1 MRPTSLKP
9 RSAVLSP
16 GEWSKLILARVL
28 AQTIYD
34 NDNALASNDKIDK
47 SLVGSILLLDEPTAM
62 HSEVD
67 EGQLLRDLRLTGAAT
82 VLTTNK
88 WATGRFAD
96 QICVVKNGSIVE
108 MGSHNQ
114 LIARGPQQSLY
125 AAKWHAMTMQ

>member
-1 MRPTSLKP
+1 LRPSSMKP
-9 RSAVLSP
+9 RATVLSP

-34 NDNALASNDKIDK
+34 NDNVLASNDKVEN
-47 SLVGSILLLDEPTAM
+47 SLVGSVLLLDEPSVM
-62 HSEVD
+62 LSEV
-67 EGQLLRDLRLTGAAT
+67 EEAKLLRDLRQTGAAT

-96 QICVVKNGSIVE
+96 HICVIRDGAIVE
-108 MGSHNQ
+108 SGSHNE
-114 LIARGPQQSLY
+114 LIGRGPQQSLY